1 MSSLRRMFSGFRSL
15 KCDGKANEDVSG
27 ATLTSAAEPHPSVPP
42 VDDPLIVQVFQ
53 STDDL
58 SRVEAGAGL
67 VKRADLTDVFQE
79 LSVLRV
85 AEAEI

>member
-1 MSSLRRMFSGFRSL
+1 MMEQRTQTL
-15 KCDGKANEDVSG
+15 ANADVSE
-27 ATLTSAAEPHPSVPP
+27 ATLTGAAAPRPSASP

-53 STDDL
+53 RTDDL
-58 SRVEAGAGL
+58 GRVEAGAGL

-79 LSVLRV
+79 FSVLRV